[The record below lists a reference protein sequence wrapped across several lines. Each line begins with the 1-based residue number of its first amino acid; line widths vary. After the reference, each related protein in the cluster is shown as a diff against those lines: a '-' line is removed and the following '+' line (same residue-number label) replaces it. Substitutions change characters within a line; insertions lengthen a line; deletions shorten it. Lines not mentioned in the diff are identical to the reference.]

1 MNAIEAGLR
10 DIVSLLPSMEHLI
23 QLLDVLVW
31 PSVVL
36 FVIVVFRGS
45 LQELFSFIEKIK
57 YKDFEVSFR
66 NRLQKIPE
74 EVGFDPENL
83 PEGDVRLTKLLEAS
97 PSAAVMEAWIDIE
110 SAARKKV
117 QDLAPTKTT
126 FKNILQRPVLYLEHI
141 GALTPSTAKALGE
154 LQALR
159 NEVAHTRDQKLSK
172 EDALSYI
179 SISAA
184 MLKKIEAITDLPKIK
199 LTALTT
205 LIFELNGL
213 IDSGK
218 FNHVTIDDAYA
229 VIRDK
234 RIIPFLSE
242 LTEGHGTIG
251 FFQNDGPYS
260 NFVDFYHDRME
271 QIYNAYS
278 GDHRRKWGV
287 ENLGLCLLLAWTN
300 ELVQQGSGWYPSE

>member
-1 MNAIEAGLR
+1 
-10 DIVSLLPSMEHLI
+10 MEHLI

-36 FVIVVFRGS
+36 FVIFVFRGS

-57 YKDFEVSFR
+57 YKDFEVSFH
-66 NRLQKIPE
+66 NRLKKIPE
-74 EVGFDPENL
+74 EVGFDLENL
-83 PEGDVRLTKLLEAS
+83 PEGDVRFVKLLEAS

-117 QDLAPTKTT
+117 QELAPTKTT
-126 FKNILQRPVLYLEHI
+126 FRNILQRPVLYLEHI
-141 GALTPSTAKALGE
+141 GALTPSTAKALRE

-159 NEVAHTRDQKLSK
+159 NDVAHTRDRELSK

-184 MLKKIEAITDLPKIK
+184 MLKKIESITDLPKIK

-205 LIFELNGL
+205 LIFELNSL

-218 FNHVTIDDAYA
+218 FKHVTIDDVYA

-234 RIIPFLSE
+234 RIIPFLDE
-242 LTEGHGTIG
+242 LTNGHGTIG
-251 FFQNDGPYS
+251 FFQGDGPYS
-260 NFVDFYHDRME
+260 SFVDYYHDRME
-271 QIYNAYS
+271 QMHNAYS
-278 GDHRRKWGV
+278 GNHRRKWGV
-287 ENLGLCLLLAWTN
+287 ENFGLCLLLAWTN
-300 ELVQQGSGWYPSE
+300 ELVQQGSGWYPSD